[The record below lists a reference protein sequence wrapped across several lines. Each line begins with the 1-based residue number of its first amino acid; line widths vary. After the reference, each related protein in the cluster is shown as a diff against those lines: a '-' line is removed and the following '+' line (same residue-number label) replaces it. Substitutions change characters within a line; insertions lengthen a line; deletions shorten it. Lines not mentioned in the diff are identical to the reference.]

1 MALHRDSLNCYLIIL
16 LNSQKNPSAIFLNKN
31 THAILYAT
39 MLIIQRNK
47 LLILLW
53 EMNFETFALNL

>member
-16 LNSQKNPSAIFLNKN
+16 LISQKNPNAIFLNKN